1 MSKTIEADRSQKFE
15 GQNLLAYAEITVR
28 SNNDNEVF
36 QALSRSKNKYIEVF
50 VAYILKQKQKIYEN
64 ERITYLHH
72 HHHSSLLTSS
82 VLQHLQL
89 FQLLP
94 VWMLSPLNSTLRF

>member
-36 QALSRSKNKYIEVF
+36 EALSRSKNKYIEVF
-50 VAYILKQKQKIYEN
+50 VA
-64 ERITYLHH
+64 
-72 HHHSSLLTSS
+72 
-82 VLQHLQL
+82 
-89 FQLLP
+89 
-94 VWMLSPLNSTLRF
+94 